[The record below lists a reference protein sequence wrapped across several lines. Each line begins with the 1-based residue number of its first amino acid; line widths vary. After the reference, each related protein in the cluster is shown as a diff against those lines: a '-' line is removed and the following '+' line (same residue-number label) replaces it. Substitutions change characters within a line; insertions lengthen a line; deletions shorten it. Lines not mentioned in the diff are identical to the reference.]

1 MQAYEATLLRNK
13 FDHLAY
19 SPSIL
24 SDKDRNDNI
33 KMFLLSLQKDQLD
46 VTARVSDHYPQFNKP
61 FGELSKSE
69 RREF

>member
-13 FDHLAY
+13 FDHLTY
-19 SPSIL
+19 SPNIL
-24 SDKDRNDNI
+24 SDKDRTDNI
-33 KMFLLSLQKDQLD
+33 KMFLLSSQKDQLD
-46 VTARVSDHYPQFNKP
+46 VNARVSDHYPQFNKP